1 VTGQRPLSAI
11 EERLQEVRRNL
22 DGLLLKYTE
31 NYFDVKAALQAIAQL
46 QAEAEKSSDGGTQGS
61 GNATGKGQIT
71 NSVYDQIKV
80 KLVDAESVLASVQ
93 RRLAEAQAEQGRI
106 EKIAQSAPGVLVQ
119 AEDLNRDYGVLKKNY
134 EELVARAKRRRSPTR
149 RIPRPRRSNFASST
163 PSGAGCSGGAEQT
176 ASPISSTL
184 TTISNIGL
192 HRKSLRR
199 ASRVSEYSIPAS
211 PEGPSPVRPGWPAG
225 ASGAMG
231 RNRHTWLWNT
241 VDSRASMGL
250 PGRRDTASRRRCS

>member
-106 EKIAQSAPGVLVQ
+106 EKIAQSAPSVLVQ
-119 AEDLNRDYGVLKKNY
+119 AEDLNRDYGVLKRNY
-134 EELVARAKRRRSPTR
+134 EEPPISPTGSTCIISR
-149 RIPRPRRSNFASST
+149 REPA
-163 PSGAGCSGGAEQT
+163 
-176 ASPISSTL
+176 
-184 TTISNIGL
+184 
-192 HRKSLRR
+192 
-199 ASRVSEYSIPAS
+199 ASR
-211 PEGPSPVRPGWPAG
+211 G
-225 ASGAMG
+225 
-231 RNRHTWLWNT
+231 
-241 VDSRASMGL
+241 
-250 PGRRDTASRRRCS
+250 